1 MRFNKRL
8 LSIALAA
15 AMSGGLFLALTPTAS
30 ARGFRGGVVFVAPG
44 PYWGG
49 FYPYGGFYR
58 YGYYPYAPGYMAAN
72 FGEVKLDTHLKDK
85 DAVLYVDGGYAAKVK
100 DSKKFALRAGNHQIE
115 VRSSDGQTIYQEK
128 VAVLAGHTI
137 KLRIS

>member
-8 LSIALAA
+8 LSIVLAA
-15 AMSGGLFLALTPTAS
+15 GMAGGLFLSLPSTAS
-30 ARGFRGGVVFVAPG
+30 AHIRGGFVFAGPG
-44 PYWGG
+44 PFWGGYPYG
-49 FYPYGGFYR
+49 FYPYG
-58 YGYYPYAPGYMAAN
+58 YYPYPPSYMAAN
-72 FGEVKLDTHLKDK
+72 YGEVKLDTHLKDK
-85 DAVLYVDGGYAAKVK
+85 NAVLYVDSGYAAKVK

-137 KLRIS
+137 KLHIS